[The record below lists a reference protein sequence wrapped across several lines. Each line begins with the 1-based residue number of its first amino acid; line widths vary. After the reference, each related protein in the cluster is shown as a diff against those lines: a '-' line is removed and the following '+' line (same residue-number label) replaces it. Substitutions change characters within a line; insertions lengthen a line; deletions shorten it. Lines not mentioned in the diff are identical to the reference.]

1 MPHRSGPNAPGS
13 LWRDRDF
20 RHYAV
25 AQGISV
31 TGSGVTTIAL
41 SVLAVVELHASTFNV
56 ALIAFAS
63 KLPPL
68 LLSLH
73 AGVLADRRRKRPL
86 IITCDLLCAAVLL
99 TLPTAQFLARITLI
113 HLYAVALTVAALQVI
128 GSNASISFLPSL
140 LGPGRIKDGNAKMG
154 AGNSLA
160 DLIGTNSGGALVVA
174 LGAARAITV
183 DASSYLASAL
193 LLWRIRHHEDPPPP
207 RKAGTSQ
214 WAEIREGL
222 TYTLRT
228 PVVRSIVLSNT
239 ATSFVLAASSA
250 LWSLYLLRELH
261 WSPTALGI
269 VMGAGGAGGIL
280 GALVWQ
286 PLERRW
292 GPGPVMLG
300 ALSLNPLAQI
310 PLVLVGPGLGGQ
322 IAIGIGMVI
331 QTGAAVCHGGLQ
343 RAVRQE
349 LAPDELQGRAQA
361 TGAWLA
367 FSLRPFAALAAGGLG
382 TWLGL
387 HLTLTLISAA
397 LVIPF
402 LVLWNSPVRDLG
414 TAAPASLTATEE
426 PANP

>member
-1 MPHRSGPNAPGS
+1 MRHRPN
-13 LWRDRDF
+13 
-20 RHYAV
+20 
-25 AQGISV
+25 QQ
-31 TGSGVTTIAL
+31 L
-41 SVLAVVELHASTFNV
+41 SCKATQPAWDT
-56 ALIAFAS
+56 
-63 KLPPL
+63 
-68 LLSLH
+68 
-73 AGVLADRRRKRPL
+73 
-86 IITCDLLCAAVLL
+86 
-99 TLPTAQFLARITLI
+99 
-113 HLYAVALTVAALQVI
+113 
-128 GSNASISFLPSL
+128 
-140 LGPGRIKDGNAKMG
+140 
-154 AGNSLA
+154 
-160 DLIGTNSGGALVVA
+160 
-174 LGAARAITV
+174 
-183 DASSYLASAL
+183 ASA
-193 LLWRIRHHEDPPPP
+193 E
-207 RKAGTSQ
+207 T
-214 WAEIREGL
+214 
-222 TYTLRT
+222 
-228 PVVRSIVLSNT
+228 N
-239 ATSFVLAASSA
+239 
-250 LWSLYLLRELH
+250 LLRELH

-322 IAIGIGMVI
+322 IVIGIGMVI

-387 HLTLTLISAA
+387 HLTLMLITAA

-402 LVLWNSPVRDLG
+402 LVLWNSPVRG
-414 TAAPASLTATEE
+414 MRTVAPAALTVTEE

>member
-1 MPHRSGPNAPGS
+1 MPHRSGLPAQGS
-13 LWRDRDF
+13 LWRHTDF
-20 RHYAV
+20 RRYAL

-31 TGSGVTTIAL
+31 TGGGVTTIAL
-41 SVLAVVELHASTFNV
+41 SVLAVVDLHASTFNV

-73 AGVLADRRRKRPL
+73 AGLLADRRRKRPL
-86 IITCDLLCAAVLL
+86 IITCNLLCAAVLL
-99 TLPTAQFLARITLI
+99 TLPITQALARITLI
-113 HLYAVALTVAALQVI
+113 QLYAVAFTVAALQVI
-128 GSNASISFLPSL
+128 GSNAAISYLPSL
-140 LGPGRIKDGNAKMG
+140 LGPDRIKDGNSKMG

-160 DLIGTNSGGALVVA
+160 DLIGTNTGGALVTA
-174 LGAARAITV
+174 FGAARAVTI
-183 DASSYLASAL
+183 DAVSYLASAL
-193 LLWRIRHHEDPPPP
+193 LLWRIKHREAPPPP
-207 RKAGTSQ
+207 RKADTSQ

-222 TYTLRT
+222 TYTLNT

-261 WSPTALGI
+261 WSPTALGM
-269 VMGAGGAGGIL
+269 VMGAGGVGGIL
-280 GALVWQ
+280 GALIWQ

-292 GPGPVMLG
+292 GPGHVMLG
-300 ALSLNPLAQI
+300 ALSLNPLAQV
-310 PLVLVGPGLGGQ
+310 PLILAGPGLGGQ
-322 IAIGIGMVI
+322 VAIGTGMII

-361 TGAWLA
+361 TGSWLA
-367 FSLRPFAALAAGGLG
+367 FSLRPFAALAAGALG

-387 HLTLTLISAA
+387 RPTLTLITVA
-397 LVIPF
+397 LVVPF
-402 LVLWNSPVRDLG
+402 LVLWNSPVRGLG
-414 TAAPASLTATEE
+414 TAAPTPLTATEE

>member
-1 MPHRSGPNAPGS
+1 M
-13 LWRDRDF
+13 WRDRDF
-20 RHYAV
+20 RHYAF

-41 SVLAVVELHASTFNV
+41 SVLAVVDLHASTFNV

-99 TLPTAQFLARITLI
+99 TLPTAQLLARITLI
-113 HLYAVALTVAALQVI
+113 HLYAVAFTVAALQVI
-128 GSNASISFLPSL
+128 GSNASISYLPAL
-140 LGPGRIKDGNAKMG
+140 LGPGRIKDGNSKMG
-154 AGNSLA
+154 ANNSLA
-160 DLIGTNSGGALVVA
+160 DLIGTNSGGVLVTA
-174 LGAARAITV
+174 LGAARAVTV
-183 DASSYLASAL
+183 DAASYLVSAL
-193 LLWRIRHHEDPPPP
+193 LLWRIKHREDPSPA
-207 RKAGTSQ
+207 RTAGTSH

-222 TYTLRT
+222 TYTLHT
-228 PVVRSIVLSNT
+228 PVVCSIVLSNA

-269 VMGAGGAGGIL
+269 VMGAGGVGGVL

-292 GPGPVMLG
+292 GPGRVMLG
-300 ALSLNPLAQI
+300 ALALNPLAQI
-310 PLVLVGPGLGGQ
+310 PLVLAGPGLGGQ
-322 IAIGIGMVI
+322 IAIGAGMVV

-349 LAPDELQGRAQA
+349 LAPDHLQGRAQA

-367 FSLRPFAALAAGGLG
+367 FSLRPFAALAAGALG
-382 TWLGL
+382 TLLGL
-387 HLTLTLISAA
+387 RLTLTLITAA
-397 LVIPF
+397 LVVPF
-402 LVLWNSPVRDLG
+402 LVLWNSPVRALG
-414 TAAPASLTATEE
+414 PAAPISLTPTEE

>member
-63 KLPPL
+63 KLPLL

-113 HLYAVALTVAALQVI
+113 HLYAVAFTVAALQVI

-250 LWSLYLLRELH
+250 LWSLYLL
-261 WSPTALGI
+261 
-269 VMGAGGAGGIL
+269 V
-280 GALVWQ
+280 
-286 PLERRW
+286 
-292 GPGPVMLG
+292 
-300 ALSLNPLAQI
+300 
-310 PLVLVGPGLGGQ
+310 
-322 IAIGIGMVI
+322 
-331 QTGAAVCHGGLQ
+331 
-343 RAVRQE
+343 
-349 LAPDELQGRAQA
+349 
-361 TGAWLA
+361 
-367 FSLRPFAALAAGGLG
+367 
-382 TWLGL
+382 
-387 HLTLTLISAA
+387 
-397 LVIPF
+397 
-402 LVLWNSPVRDLG
+402 
-414 TAAPASLTATEE
+414 PA
-426 PANP
+426 

>member
-1 MPHRSGPNAPGS
+1 MRSGS
-13 LWRDRDF
+13 R
-20 RHYAV
+20 YA
-25 AQGISV
+25 
-31 TGSGVTTIAL
+31 TYMPE
-41 SVLAVVELHASTFNV
+41 AVGGTW
-56 ALIAFAS
+56 
-63 KLPPL
+63 
-68 LLSLH
+68 
-73 AGVLADRRRKRPL
+73 
-86 IITCDLLCAAVLL
+86 AALL
-99 TLPTAQFLARITLI
+99 TGHRRQRRPGREPRHCERLAQQLPA
-113 HLYAVALTVAALQVI
+113 VI
-128 GSNASISFLPSL
+128 GVDNLRNRNPVRDQSHQRRHDGIRVPARYRRNTNDFPPVRTQHVSL
-140 LGPGRIKDGNAKMG
+140 LGITCLCNPKQHAGPPTGHSPLFWPRGGQRASRVWDPSHDGVGIATRCAAATRHRPRRRLPHKATRP
-154 AGNSLA
+154 AGDTVSA
-160 DLIGTNSGGALVVA
+160 ETN
-174 LGAARAITV
+174 
-183 DASSYLASAL
+183 
-193 LLWRIRHHEDPPPP
+193 
-207 RKAGTSQ
+207 
-214 WAEIREGL
+214 
-222 TYTLRT
+222 
-228 PVVRSIVLSNT
+228 
-239 ATSFVLAASSA
+239 
-250 LWSLYLLRELH
+250 LLRELH

-322 IAIGIGMVI
+322 IAVGIGMVI

-387 HLTLTLISAA
+387 HLTLTLITVA

-402 LVLWNSPVRDLG
+402 LVLWNSPVRDMR
-414 TAAPASLTATEE
+414 TVAPAALTVTEE

>member
-1 MPHRSGPNAPGS
+1 MPHRSEPDTPGN

-41 SVLAVVELHASTFNV
+41 SVLAVVDLHASTFNV

-99 TLPTAQFLARITLI
+99 TLPIAQLLARITLI
-113 HLYAVALTVAALQVI
+113 HLYAVAFTVAALQVI
-128 GSNASISFLPSL
+128 GSNASISYLPSL
-140 LGPGRIKDGNAKMG
+140 LGPGRIKDGNSKMG
-154 AGNSLA
+154 ANNSLA
-160 DLIGTNSGGALVVA
+160 DLIGTNSGGVLVTV
-174 LGAARAITV
+174 LGAARAVTV
-183 DASSYLASAL
+183 DAASYLASAL
-193 LLWRIRHHEDPPPP
+193 LLWRIKNREDPPPA
-207 RKAGTSQ
+207 RTAGTSH
-214 WAEIREGL
+214 WVEIREGL
-222 TYTLRT
+222 TYTLHT

-250 LWSLYLLRELH
+250 LWSVYLLRELH
-261 WSPTALGI
+261 WSPSALGI
-269 VMGAGGAGGIL
+269 VMGAGGIGGIL

-286 PLERRW
+286 SLERCW
-292 GPGPVMLG
+292 GLGRVMLG
-300 ALSLNPLAQI
+300 ALALNPLAQI
-310 PLVLVGPGLGGQ
+310 PLVLADPGLGGQ
-322 IAIGIGMVI
+322 FAIGAGMVI

-349 LAPDELQGRAQA
+349 LAPDHLQGRAQA

-367 FSLRPFAALAAGGLG
+367 FSLRPFAALAAGALG
-382 TWLGL
+382 TLLGL
-387 HLTLTLISAA
+387 RPTLTLITAA
-397 LVIPF
+397 LVVPF
-402 LVLWNSPVRDLG
+402 LVLWNSPVRALG
-414 TAAPASLTATEE
+414 PAAPISLTPTEE
-426 PANP
+426 PVNP

>member
-1 MPHRSGPNAPGS
+1 MPHRSEPDARGS

-20 RHYAV
+20 RHYAL

-41 SVLAVVELHASTFNV
+41 SVLAVVDLHASTFHV
-56 ALIAFAS
+56 ALISFAS

-99 TLPTAQFLARITLI
+99 TLPAAQLLDRITLI
-113 HLYAVALTVAALQVI
+113 HLYAVAFTVAALQVI
-128 GSNASISFLPSL
+128 GSNASISYLPSL
-140 LGPGRIKDGNAKMG
+140 LSPGRIKDGNSKMG
-154 AGNSLA
+154 ANNSLA
-160 DLIGTNSGGALVVA
+160 DLIGTNSGGVLVTV
-174 LGAARAITV
+174 LGAARAVTV
-183 DASSYLASAL
+183 DAASYLASAL
-193 LLWRIRHHEDPPPP
+193 LLWRIKHREDPPPA
-207 RKAGTSQ
+207 RTAGTNH

-269 VMGAGGAGGIL
+269 VMGAGGIGGIL

-292 GPGPVMLG
+292 GPGRVMLG
-300 ALSLNPLAQI
+300 ALALNPLAQI
-310 PLVLVGPGLGGQ
+310 PLVLAGPGLGGQ
-322 IAIGIGMVI
+322 IAIGVGMVL

-349 LAPDELQGRAQA
+349 LAPDHLQGRAQA

-367 FSLRPFAALAAGGLG
+367 FSLRPFAALAAGALG
-382 TWLGL
+382 TLLGL
-387 HLTLTLISAA
+387 RPTLTLVTAA

-402 LVLWNSPVRDLG
+402 LVLWNSPVRALS
-414 TAAPASLTATEE
+414 TAAPIPLTPTEE
-426 PANP
+426 PAHP